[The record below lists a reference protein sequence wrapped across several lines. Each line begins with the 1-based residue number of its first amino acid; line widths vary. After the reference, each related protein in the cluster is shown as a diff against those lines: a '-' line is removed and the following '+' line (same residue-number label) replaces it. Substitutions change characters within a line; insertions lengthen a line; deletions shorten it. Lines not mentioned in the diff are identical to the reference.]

1 MRLPYMIIGELAAEK
16 GSPFEMRRSDCR
28 ASQHYSDAE
37 RQRQGLPSCLN
48 NFDRQ

>member
-1 MRLPYMIIGELAAEK
+1 MIIGELAAEK
-16 GSPFEMRRSDCR
+16 G
-28 ASQHYSDAE
+28 SDAE